1 VQTSDGAFSINL
13 DITPGHSG
21 SNQFRALVIDNRA
34 HGPATRVVITI
45 YTTMQDMDM
54 GTDSVVLH
62 AEEHGQFS
70 ASSDVLSMGG
80 HWALGIVIQT
90 TDHHI
95 HKAGVSFVMPA

>member
-1 VQTSDGAFSINL
+1 M
-13 DITPGHSG
+13 
-21 SNQFRALVIDNRA
+21 DNRV

-70 ASSDVLSMGG
+70 ASSDILNMGG
-80 HWALGIVIQT
+80 HWDLGIVIQT
-90 TDHHI
+90 TDHLI
-95 HKAGVSFVMPA
+95 HKAGISFVMPA